1 MLSDGKILKSVVLL
15 HGTDGSPQDCWLPWL
30 KREMESKGYVVRAP
44 RLPNSLTPD
53 REVYE
58 KFLLSRGYEFAD
70 SILIGH
76 SSGATT
82 VLNLLQLEKIPTVDT
97 AVLVGVFLNERLTSS
112 LSEPGQFDKL
122 WPPDGFD
129 IKALKKAARRFIFIH
144 GDNDP
149 YCSYDDA
156 REFAEALNAQFITV
170 PNGLHL
176 SNSSGIKE
184 LPQIVEALK
193 Q

>member
-1 MLSDGKILKSVVLL
+1 MTEAIIL
-15 HGTDGSPQDCWLPWL
+15 HGTGSSPDDQWLPWL
-30 KREMESKGYVVRAP
+30 RRELEQDGYAARVP
-44 RLPNSLTPD
+44 RLPSSQTPD

-58 KFLLSRGYEFAD
+58 KFILDQGYDFTGG
-70 SILIGH
+70 ILIGH

-82 VLNLLQLEKIPTVDT
+82 VLNLLQSGKLPTIDV
-97 AVLVGVFLNERLTSS
+97 AILVGVFLNERLTSS

-184 LPQIVEALK
+184 LPQLLEALHREA
-193 Q
+193 